1 MEDYINGKKGNNV
14 LFNNQ
19 ARVYLEAIKELHQ
32 AAFQAAKEIT
42 KVKDDSLMGH
52 YLNEL
57 ERYSLA
63 KKINFNDMEKET
75 LETFDFDFAKMES
88 DDFNTLP
95 KEISS
100 TKISFLH
107 EEEQKQF
114 FIDNVQRQGDNI
126 QAMGKIFS
134 RINIKKLQRKTYS
147 ESEM

>member
-1 MEDYINGKKGNNV
+1 MESYMNGERGNNV

-19 ARVYLEAIKELHQ
+19 ARVHLEAMKELHQ
-32 AAFQAAKEIT
+32 VAFQAARDVT
-42 KVKDDSLMGH
+42 KVKDGSLMGH

-100 TKISFLH
+100 TEISFLH

-114 FIDNVQRQGDNI
+114 F
-126 QAMGKIFS
+126 A
-134 RINIKKLQRKTYS
+134 
-147 ESEM
+147 